1 MKIAVSATGGS
12 KAAKVEPRFG
22 RCAWFVIVD
31 SETMKFTAFTN
42 PASNAPGGAGP
53 AAAQEIHNH
62 GAEVLLT
69 GQVGPQAERALQAAD
84 IKIVTNAGGT
94 VEEAVKT
101 YLSTGA

>member
-12 KAAKVEPRFG
+12 KAAKVESRFG
-22 RCAWFVIVD
+22 RCAYFVIVD

-42 PASNAPGGAGP
+42 PAGNAPGGAGP
-53 AAAQEIHNH
+53 AAVQEIHKH
-62 GAEVLLT
+62 GAEVVLT

>member
-22 RCAWFVIVD
+22 RCAYFVIVD

-53 AAAQEIHNH
+53 AAAQDIHKH
-62 GAEVLLT
+62 GAEVVLT